1 VHCFA
6 AWRFG
11 DNSQPEVPGDTYTEM
26 TQPET
31 QVAAPAP
38 LSHRQ
43 ILIAFS
49 GLVLAM
55 LLAALDSTI
64 VSTALPTIVSELG
77 GLEHLAWVVTGY
89 LLAQTIVTPIYGK
102 LGDLYG
108 RKIVLQSAIVLFLI
122 GSALCGL
129 SQNMT
134 QLIAFRAIQGLGGGG
149 LVVTTQAVVGDIVP
163 PRDRG
168 RYQGIFGAVY
178 GLSSIAG
185 PLLGGYFT
193 TQLSWRWIFYV
204 NLPVGI
210 AALAVLAATLPSLAP
225 RLIRAIDYAGAA
237 LLAVTLSSITL
248 LSDLGGT
255 AYPWSSPLLI
265 GLIATSI
272 MSLLLFLF
280 VERKAK
286 EPVLPLRLFR
296 QQTFIVTSAVGLIV
310 GFALFGSVTYF
321 PLFLQVV
328 KGVSPTGSGLEM
340 IPMMGGMLV
349 TSIGSGQLISRTG
362 HYKMFPVIGTAV
374 MAAGLFLLSRLRPD
388 TTQMTASLLMLVLG
402 VGLGMVMQVLVI
414 AVQNAVDY
422 ADLGVATSGATLF
435 RLIGG
440 SLGTAILGAIFA
452 AGLHANLA
460 RVLPTAASASSA
472 GGTSVQAILRMPAA
486 ERAAYVQAFTTALD
500 SMFLVAALICAVGF
514 LLTWFLPQRPL
525 RATVAASA
533 ADAGNEAGEAFARPA
548 DEDAVAAYLYATL
561 SSLADRDVQRAHIE
575 RIISRAGE
583 TLSPAAAWLLVQI
596 EREPLISP
604 FEIARGKGIPTER
617 AQAAIEELRRRS
629 LVTIPRA
636 GSTNHSE
643 LTPTGCT
650 VLERLVTARRAH
662 LSELAEEW
670 DPKHDSDATGYLRHV
685 VRDLVPDV
693 RQVG

>member
-1 VHCFA
+1 MTEA
-6 AWRFG
+6 AFS
-11 DNSQPEVPGDTYTEM
+11 DAP
-26 TQPET
+26 
-31 QVAAPAP
+31 AAPPAA
-38 LSHRQ
+38 LGHRQ

-134 QLIAFRAIQGLGGGG
+134 QLIMFRAIQGLGGGG

-163 PRDRG
+163 PRERG
-168 RYQGIFGAVY
+168 RYQGIFGAVF

-193 TQLSWRWIFYV
+193 THWTWRWIFYI

-210 AALAVLAATLPSLAP
+210 AALIVLASTLPSLA
-225 RLIRAIDYAGAA
+225 RRAVRAIDYAGAA
-237 LLAVTLSSITL
+237 LLAVVLSAITV

-255 AYPWSSPLLI
+255 TYPWSSPFSI
-265 GLIATSI
+265 GLILVSALALVMFTLI
-272 MSLLLFLF
+272 
-280 VERKAK
+280 ERKAA

-296 QQTFIVTSAVGLIV
+296 QRTFVITSAVGLIV

-328 KGVSPTGSGLEM
+328 KGASPTASGLEM
-340 IPMMGGMLV
+340 LPMMAGMLV

-362 HYKMFPVIGTAV
+362 RYKLFPVAGTAV
-374 MAAGLFLLSRLRPD
+374 MATGLFFLSRLSPES
-388 TTQMTASLLMLVLG
+388 TTTTASLLLLVLG

-422 ADLGVATSGATLF
+422 SDLGVATSGATLF

-452 AGLHANLA
+452 SQLAANLA
-460 RVLPTAASASSA
+460 KLLPPGAGAAHNI
-472 GGTSVQAILRMPAA
+472 TVQAVLQLPPAA
-486 ERAAYVQAFTTALD
+486 RSTYALAFTASLD
-500 SMFLVAALICAVGF
+500 SMFFVAAVVCAVGF
-514 LLTWFLPQRPL
+514 VLSWALPERPL
-525 RATVAASA
+525 RATVAATA
-533 ADAGNEAGEAFARPA
+533 GEIGNEAGESFARPA
-548 DEDAVAAYLYATL
+548 DEGAVASRLYATL
-561 SSLADRDVQRAHIE
+561 SALADRDVQRAHIE
-575 RIISRAGE
+575 QIIERAGE
-583 TLSPAAAWLLVQI
+583 TLSPLAAWLLVQV
-596 EREPLISP
+596 EENPDVSP
-604 FEIARGKGIPTER
+604 HELAYSRGITARS
-617 AQAAIEELRRRS
+617 AQAALEELRRRG
-629 LVTIPRA
+629 LLTIPRA
-636 GSTNHSE
+636 GSTSHSE
-643 LTPTGCT
+643 LTPTGCR
-650 VLERLVTARRAH
+650 VLDRLVTARRAH
-662 LSELAEEW
+662 LVELAEEW
-670 DPKHDSDATGYLRHV
+670 DPSRQNDAAQYLRDA

-693 RQVG
+693 RQVTTVE

>member
-1 VHCFA
+1 M
-6 AWRFG
+6 
-11 DNSQPEVPGDTYTEM
+11 TE
-26 TQPET
+26 TALSDAPP
-31 QVAAPAP
+31 APAA
-38 LSHRQ
+38 LGHRQ

-108 RKIVLQSAIVLFLI
+108 RKVVLQSAIVLFLI

-134 QLIAFRAIQGLGGGG
+134 QLIVFRAIQGLGGGG

-163 PRDRG
+163 PRERG
-168 RYQGIFGAVY
+168 RYQGIFGAVF

-193 TQLSWRWIFYV
+193 THWSWRWIFYI

-210 AALAVLAATLPSLAP
+210 GALIVLASTLPSLA
-225 RLIRAIDYAGAA
+225 RRAVRAIDYAGAS
-237 LLAVTLSSITL
+237 LLAVVLSAIIV

-255 AYPWSSPLLI
+255 TYPWSSPFSI
-265 GLIATSI
+265 GLILVSVLALVMFTVI
-272 MSLLLFLF
+272 
-280 VERKAK
+280 ERRAA

-296 QQTFIVTSAVGLIV
+296 QRTFVITSAVGLIV

-328 KGVSPTGSGLEM
+328 KGASPTASGLQM
-340 IPMMGGMLV
+340 LPMMAGMLV

-362 HYKMFPVIGTAV
+362 RYKLFPIGGTAV
-374 MAAGLFLLSRLRPD
+374 MATGLFFLSRLSPES
-388 TTQMTASLLMLVLG
+388 TTTTASLLLLVLG

-452 AGLHANLA
+452 SRLAANLA
-460 RVLPTAASASSA
+460 KLLPAGTGAAHNI
-472 GGTSVQAILRMPAA
+472 TVQAVLQLPPAA
-486 ERAAYVQAFTTALD
+486 RSTYALAFTASLD
-500 SMFLVAALICAVGF
+500 SMFFVAAVVCAVGF
-514 LLTWFLPQRPL
+514 VLSWALPERPL
-525 RATVAASA
+525 RATVAATA
-533 ADAGNEAGEAFARPA
+533 GEIGNEAGESFARAA
-548 DEDAVAAYLYATL
+548 DEGVVASRLYATL
-561 SSLADRDVQRAHIE
+561 SGLADRDVQRAHIE
-575 RIISRAGE
+575 QIIERAGE
-583 TLSPAAAWLLVQI
+583 TLSPLAAWLLVQV
-596 EREPLISP
+596 EENPDVSP
-604 FEIARGKGIPTER
+604 HELAYSRGIAARS
-617 AQAAIEELRRRS
+617 AQAALEELRRRG
-629 LVTIPRA
+629 LVTVPRA
-636 GSTNHSE
+636 GSTSHSE
-643 LTPTGCT
+643 LTPTGCR
-650 VLERLVTARRAH
+650 VLDRLVTARRAH
-662 LSELAEEW
+662 LEELAEEW
-670 DPKHDSDATGYLRHV
+670 DPSRENDAAQYLRDA

-693 RQVG
+693 RQVSSIE